1 MMNRNNK
8 KPLILLLGL
17 VLAAQNA
24 FSQKS
29 EKDVLQFN
37 PVYTGVT
44 SLSIAPDSRAGA
56 MGDVGCATDPYLDNN
71 SQYWNPSKYPFTS
84 SQAGVSLCYTP
95 WLRKLVS
102 DIDLANLT
110 GFYKLDDYSALSGSL
125 TYFSLGDVFVMNGS
139 GGDVT
144 NIVIHPY
151 EMALDFDYSRKLSEN
166 FSAAVGMRFI
176 YSDLQYNY
184 DDDLFPGKAFSA
196 DISMFY
202 NNYIGI
208 GRRDCLLGLGL
219 NASNIGS
226 KISYDGGQTN
236 EFIPTNLRLGISV
249 SVPIDEY
256 NSFSISA
263 DANKL
268 MVPTKPTFSQ
278 FMEEVYPEE
287 DATDTEIIQE
297 LTSEYA
303 QWVAGTGYN
312 EMSPIAGMFKSFSD
326 APGGFREELREIYW
340 GVGGEYNYNDQFFLR
355 GGYHY
360 ENEYKGNRKYYTVG
374 AGFRM
379 NVFSLDAA
387 YLISTAQSNP
397 LDQTLRFT
405 LSFEMDGIKQIFGR

>member
-1 MMNRNNK
+1 MMKRNIIARVVIAAVG
-8 KPLILLLGL
+8 LILS
-17 VLAAQNA
+17 AQTVQA
-24 FSQKS
+24 QK
-29 EKDVLQFN
+29 EIFN

-56 MGDVGCATDPYLDNN
+56 MGDVGCATDPYLDIN
-71 SQYWNPSKYPFTS
+71 SQYWNPSKYPFTN
-84 SQAGVSLCYTP
+84 SQAGISLCYTP

-110 GFYKLDDYSALSGSL
+110 GYYKLDDYSALSGSL
-125 TYFSLGDVFVMNGS
+125 TYFSLGEVFIS
-139 GGDVT
+139 TDGGQSIS
-144 NIVIHPY
+144 NFAIHPY
-151 EMALDFDYSRKLSEN
+151 EMAIDFDYSRKLSET

-184 DDDLFPGKAFSA
+184 DDDVFPGKAFSA

-202 NNYIGI
+202 QNYIGV

-236 EFIPTNLRLGISV
+236 EFIPTNLRLGASLT
-249 SVPIDEY
+249 VPIDEF
-256 NSFSISA
+256 NSFAISA

-268 MVPTKPTFSQ
+268 MVPTKPTFRQ
-278 FMEEVYPEE
+278 FLDEVDPEA
-287 DATDTEIIQE
+287 DARDAATIQKY
-297 LTSEYA
+297 TSDYA

-312 EMSPIAGMFKSFSD
+312 ELSPMAGIFKSFSD
-326 APGGFREELREIYW
+326 APGGFEEELREIYW
-340 GVGGEYNYNDQFFLR
+340 GVGAEYNYNDQFFLR

-360 ENEYKGNRKYYTVG
+360 ENEYKGNRKYFTVG
-374 AGFRM
+374 AGFHM

-405 LSFEMDGIKQIFGR
+405 LSFDMDGIKQIIGR

>member
-1 MMNRNNK
+1 MMKHNNIRAF
-8 KPLILLLGL
+8 ILLAGL
-17 VLAAQNA
+17 VLTCGNA

-29 EKDVLQFN
+29 EKDVMQFN

-56 MGDVGCATDPYLDNN
+56 MGDVGCATDPYMDNN
-71 SQYWNPSKYPFTS
+71 SQYWNPSKYPFAN

-110 GFYKLDDYSALSGSL
+110 GYYKLDDYSALSASL
-125 TYFSLGDVFVMNGS
+125 TYFSLGEVIAITGS
-139 GGDVT
+139 SQ
-144 NIVIHPY
+144 VIIRPY
-151 EMALDFDYSRKLSEN
+151 EMAIDFDYSRKLSEN

-184 DDDLFPGKAFSA
+184 SDDVFPGKAFSA

-202 NNYIGI
+202 QNYIGV

-236 EFIPTNLRLGISV
+236 EFIPTNLRLGASLTI
-249 SVPIDEY
+249 PIDEY
-256 NSFSISA
+256 NSFAISA

-268 MVPTKPTFSQ
+268 MVPTKPTYRQ
-278 FMEEVYPEE
+278 FMDDNYPAVSSS
-287 DATDTEIIQE
+287 DKDYMSFI
-297 LTSEYA
+297 SDYN
-303 QWVAGTGYN
+303 QWVASTGYN
-312 EMSPIAGMFKSFSD
+312 ELSPIAGIFKSFHD
-326 APGGFREELREIYW
+326 APGGFEEELREIYW
-340 GVGGEYNYNDQFFLR
+340 GVGAEYNYNDQFLLR

-360 ENEYKGNRKYYTVG
+360 ENEYKGNRKYFTVG

-379 NVFSLDAA
+379 SVFSLDAA
-387 YLISTAQSNP
+387 YLISTDQSNP

-405 LSFEMDGIKQIFGR
+405 LSFDMDGLKQIIGR

>member
-1 MMNRNNK
+1 MMKRN
-8 KPLILLLGL
+8 ITTRVIIAAVGL
-17 VLAAQNA
+17 VLSVQTLHAQ
-24 FSQKS
+24 K
-29 EKDVLQFN
+29 EIFN

-56 MGDVGCATDPYLDNN
+56 MGDVGVATDPYMDINN
-71 SQYWNPSKYPFTS
+71 QYWNPSKYPFTN

-102 DIDLANLT
+102 DIDLATLT
-110 GFYKLDDYSALSGSL
+110 GYYKLDDYSALSGSL
-125 TYFSLGDVFVMNGS
+125 TYFSLGEVFVS
-139 GGDVT
+139 TDGGQSIS
-144 NIVIHPY
+144 NFSIHPY
-151 EMALDFDYSRKLSEN
+151 EMALDFDYSRKLSQN

-184 DDDLFPGKAFSA
+184 DDDVFPGKAFSA

-202 NNYIGI
+202 QNYIGV

-236 EFIPTNLRLGISV
+236 EFIPTNLRLGV
-249 SVPIDEY
+249 SLTVPIDEY
-256 NSFSISA
+256 NSFAISA

-268 MVPTKPTFSQ
+268 MVPTRPTYQQ
-278 FMEEVYPEE
+278 FMEEEHAGE
-287 DATDTEIIQE
+287 DPKDLQY
-297 LTSEYA
+297 TSEYA
-303 QWVAGTGYN
+303 QWLAGTGYN
-312 EMSPIAGMFKSFSD
+312 EMSPISGIFKSFSD
-326 APGGFREELREIYW
+326 APGGMEEELREIYW
-340 GVGGEYNYNDQFFLR
+340 GVGAEYNYNDQFFLR

-360 ENEYKGNRKYYTVG
+360 ENEYKGNRKYFTVG
-374 AGFRM
+374 AGFKM

-405 LSFEMDGIKQIFGR
+405 LSFDMDGIKQIFGR

>member
-1 MMNRNNK
+1 MKHNLK
-8 KPLILLLGL
+8 KTVLLVGGLILS
-17 VLAAQNA
+17 VSSVYAQNEA
-24 FSQKS
+24 KAI
-29 EKDVLQFN
+29 FN

-56 MGDVGCATDPYLDNN
+56 LGDVGCATDPYMDNN
-71 SQYWNPSKYPFTS
+71 SQYWNPSKYPFTN
-84 SQAGVSLCYTP
+84 SQAGISLCYTP

-110 GFYKLDDYSALSGSL
+110 GFYKLDDYSALSASL
-125 TYFSLGDVFVMNGS
+125 TYFSLGEVIAITGS
-139 GGDVT
+139 SQ
-144 NIVIHPY
+144 VIIRPY
-151 EMALDFDYSRKLSEN
+151 EMAVDFDYSRKLSET

-184 DDDLFPGKAFSA
+184 SDDVFPGKAFSA

-202 NNYIGI
+202 QNYIGV

-236 EFIPTNLRLGISV
+236 EFIPTNLRLGV
-249 SVPIDEY
+249 SLTVPIDEY
-256 NSFSISA
+256 NSFALSA

-268 MVPTKPTFSQ
+268 MVPTRPTYQQ
-278 FMEEVYPEE
+278 FMEEVNPDVDPGDLSY
-287 DATDTEIIQE
+287 
-297 LTSEYA
+297 TSDYA
-303 QWVAGTGYN
+303 QWLASTGYN
-312 EMSPIAGMFKSFSD
+312 EMSPIAGIFKSFGD
-326 APGGFREELREIYW
+326 APGGFEEELREIYW
-340 GVGGEYNYNDQFFLR
+340 GVGAEYNYNDQFFLR

-360 ENEYKGNRKYYTVG
+360 ENEYKGNRKYFTVG

-405 LSFEMDGIKQIFGR
+405 LSFDMDGIKQIIGR